1 MPQAIFNPTLGISPG
16 ARVTDQ
22 WALAG
27 VWGED
32 PVKLTLALKM
42 TRQDLTRTQMEL
54 NTMKANFGDV
64 VPRRDFEMQE
74 KTNMELQEQVLGG
87 QVVWHGRVCLGRWVA
102 RINHL
107 AYS

>member
-1 MPQAIFNPTLGISPG
+1 
-16 ARVTDQ
+16 
-22 WALAG
+22 
-27 VWGED
+27 
-32 PVKLTLALKM
+32 M

-74 KTNMELQEQVLGG
+74 KTNKELQEQVLVGR
-87 QVVWHGRVCLGRWVA
+87 QVWQGRAGSHRWVA

-107 AYS
+107 VHSWTA

>member
-1 MPQAIFNPTLGISPG
+1 M
-16 ARVTDQ
+16 
-22 WALAG
+22 
-27 VWGED
+27 
-32 PVKLTLALKM
+32 KLTLALKM

-74 KTNMELQEQVLGG
+74 KINMELQEEVIGG
-87 QVVWHGRVCLGRWVA
+87 QVVCHGRVWLGRWVA
-102 RINHL
+102 RTNHL

>member
-1 MPQAIFNPTLGISPG
+1 MDKNQGIPSRDSRTTSGMPQRYPIQPWDTT
-16 ARVTDQ
+16 RVTQ
-22 WALAG
+22 AGGYLAG

-64 VPRRDFEMQE
+64 IPRRDFEMQE
-74 KTNMELQEQVLGG
+74 KINKDLQEQVL
-87 QVVWHGRVCLGRWVA
+87 VGRKV
-102 RINHL
+102 
-107 AYS
+107 

>member
-1 MPQAIFNPTLGISPG
+1 M
-16 ARVTDQ
+16 
-22 WALAG
+22 
-27 VWGED
+27 
-32 PVKLTLALKM
+32 KLTLALKM

-87 QVVWHGRVCLGRWVA
+87 QAVCHGRVQLGRQVG
-102 RINHL
+102 
-107 AYS
+107 S

>member
-1 MPQAIFNPTLGISPG
+1 MQVGGP
-16 ARVTDQ
+16 
-22 WALAG
+22 LAG
-27 VWGED
+27 IWGED

-74 KTNMELQEQVLGG
+74 KTNRDLQEQVL
-87 QVVWHGRVCLGRWVA
+87 VGRQGRAGSCRWGA
-102 RINHL
+102 RTNQH
-107 AYS
+107 AHS

>member
-1 MPQAIFNPTLGISPG
+1 MWPIQVEGIPQAIFNPTLSIRSR
-16 ARVTDQ
+16 ARVTDDGPS
-22 WALAG
+22 AG

-87 QVVWHGRVCLGRWVA
+87 QVELDMVGYGQA
-102 RINHL
+102 GG
-107 AYS
+107 